1 MRHLVAETRIEPG
14 SSAPYAGAM
23 AQRPSRTEFRQWTAH
38 RLRQHDCRIGQRIET
53 RIIRFGTVELGPP
66 SISLRLNKINGD

>member
-38 RLRQHDCRIGQRIET
+38 RLRQHHRRIGQRIET
-53 RIIRFGTVELGPP
+53 RIIRFGSVELDPP
-66 SISLRLNKINGD
+66 SISVCLNKVSGD

>member
-23 AQRPSRTEFRQWTAH
+23 AQRPSRTEFRQRTAH
-38 RLRQHDCRIGQRIET
+38 QLRQHHCRIGQRIET
-53 RIIRFGTVELGPP
+53 RIIRFGTIEPDPP
-66 SISLRLNKINGD
+66 NISVCLYKVSGD